1 MLLLSREVDACAGED
16 GETRDVIYVR
26 HYNIRL
32 ENRSISRALRRLGM
46 GGAPLR
52 RKRTSTPSGLG
63 PQGFGKSSGVPSLAN
78 YASIDDYLTKC
89 VHGGPN

>member
-1 MLLLSREVDACAGED
+1 MRRVLLLSREVDACGEEK
-16 GETRDVIYVR
+16 GESKDVIFVR

-52 RKRTSTPSGLG
+52 RKRTRDSQPSGLG

-78 YASIDDYLTKC
+78 YASIEDYLTK
-89 VHGGPN
+89 